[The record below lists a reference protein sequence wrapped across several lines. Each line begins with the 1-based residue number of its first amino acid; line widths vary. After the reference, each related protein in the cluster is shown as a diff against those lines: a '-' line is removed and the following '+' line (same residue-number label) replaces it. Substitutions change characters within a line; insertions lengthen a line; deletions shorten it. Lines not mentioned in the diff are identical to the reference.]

1 MISKLP
7 SILPISQNSQI
18 ATTLDAERIGVI
30 DIGSNTVRLVV
41 FDAPARLPVPIFNE
55 GVICG
60 LGRGLGKSGFLNSE
74 GIALAM
80 RALGRF
86 TSLAREM
93 KVKNFISFATA
104 AVRDASDGE
113 KFAKEVELQFG
124 FPVQLLSGKEE
135 ARLSAVGI
143 LSGFPKADGV
153 SGDLGGGSLDFVSLD
168 KGVFG
173 GSDTLPLGHLRI
185 AEDSGYDVNIA
196 KELIAD
202 QFKSISWL
210 GNTSGRTLYAIG
222 GAWRTIAR
230 LYIEQT
236 KYPLHVLD
244 NFTID
249 VSDALS
255 FTDLISGL
263 SYLSLSKMG
272 GVARRRADT
281 LPFAA
286 MVLNKFIG
294 AIQPKQIIFSG
305 YGVREGQFFEM
316 LPAKM
321 KKEDPLISACK
332 GFAIRGGR
340 FSIHGEEIKSWV
352 SPLFSNELQN
362 HNRLSYAASLLSDIG
377 WTEHPDYRAMHSFL
391 RVLRI
396 PISGVTHRQR
406 AMLALTVY
414 LRYNGKLKH
423 LEVQNVRNLLAKKD
437 QNWANIM
444 GMALRLAHLFSGG
457 VPGILSTTG
466 LKLSDSNLKL
476 NVQISSRVLIG
487 DAVERLFYEL
497 ADILKVKGN
506 IIYS

>member
-1 MISKLP
+1 MTRKLEIKPSKYLIP
-7 SILPISQNSQI
+7 GKSTSLVG
-18 ATTLDAERIGVI
+18 ERIGII

-60 LGRGLGKSGFLNSE
+60 LGRGLGKTGFLNVE

-86 TSLAREM
+86 SSLAQEM
-93 KVKNFISFATA
+93 KVRNFISFATA
-104 AVRDASDGE
+104 AVRDALDGE
-113 KFAKEVELQFG
+113 KFATEVELKFG
-124 FPVQLLSGKEE
+124 FTVRRLSGKEE
-135 ARLSAVGI
+135 ARLSAFGV

-153 SGDLGGGSLDFVSLD
+153 SGDLGGGSLDFVRLD
-168 KGVFG
+168 KGAFG
-173 GSDTLPLGHLRI
+173 NSNTLPLGHLRV
-185 AEDSGYDVNIA
+185 AEESKYNVDTA
-196 KELIAD
+196 KELIVD
-202 QFKSISWL
+202 QFNSISWL
-210 GNTSGRTLYAIG
+210 GDASGRTLYAIG

-230 LYIEQT
+230 LYIEHT

-249 VSDALS
+249 ACDALS

-263 SYLSLSKMG
+263 SRASLGKMG
-272 GVARRRADT
+272 GLARRRSDT

-294 AIQPKQIIFSG
+294 ATKPKQIIFSG

-316 LPAKM
+316 LPERM
-321 KKEDPLISACK
+321 KKEDPLISACE

-340 FSIHGEEIKSWV
+340 FSIHGDEIKSWV
-352 SPLFSNELQN
+352 SPVFINEPDY

-406 AMLALTVY
+406 IMLALAVY
-414 LRYNGKLKH
+414 VRYNGKLKH
-423 LEVQNVRNLLAKKD
+423 PEVQLVRNLLVKQD
-437 QNWANIM
+437 RNWSSTM
-444 GMALRLAHLFSGG
+444 GLALRLAHLLSGG
-457 VPGILSTTG
+457 VPGILSKTI
-466 LKLSDSNLKL
+466 LKLFDSNLIL
-476 NVQISSRVLIG
+476 EVQPKNQVLIG
-487 DAVERLFYEL
+487 NAVEKLFYEL
-497 ADILKVKGN
+497 AYTLKKKGK
-506 IIYS
+506 ITYI